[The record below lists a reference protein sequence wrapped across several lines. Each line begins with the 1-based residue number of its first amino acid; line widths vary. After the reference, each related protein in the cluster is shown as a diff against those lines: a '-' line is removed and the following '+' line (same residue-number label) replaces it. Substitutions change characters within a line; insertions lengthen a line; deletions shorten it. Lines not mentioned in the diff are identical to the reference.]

1 MNKEQLAARIAEIEA
16 AMNGADFWVDKN
28 RAQALV
34 KELQDLK
41 AEAESGGPGGKYDRG
56 DAVMTIFSGAGGDDA
71 EDFSAMLYRMYQ
83 RYCGSRGWS
92 WKVLHEN
99 ENNHGGFRNVT
110 VEIGG
115 KNVYGILKNESGV
128 HRLVRVSP
136 FNAAQK
142 RHTSF
147 SMVELIPKFEKTN
160 SADIQIDEKDLDI
173 SIAKSGGP
181 GGQNVNKRETAVRIV
196 HKPSGISVHV
206 TSERSQ
212 MQNKEKALDII
223 RAKLYKQMEDER
235 IAKEKGMYIS
245 KTTSID
251 WGNQIRSYVLHPYKM
266 VKDHRTECRNFP
278 GGQSFGRGFGRVFD
292 GGKDVIMF
300 P

>member
-1 MNKEQLAARIAEIEA
+1 MNKEEIQKRISEIENT
-16 AMNGADFWVDKN
+16 MNGEDFWADKGK
-28 RAQALV
+28 AQGLV

-41 AEAESGGPGGKYDRG
+41 AEAESGGPHAKYDRG
-56 DAVMTIFSGAGGDDA
+56 DAIMTIFSGAGGDDA

-83 RYCGSRGWS
+83 RYASSHGLD
-92 WKVLHEN
+92 WKLIHEN
-99 ENNHGGFRNVT
+99 ENDHGGFRNVT

-115 KNVYGILKNESGV
+115 KGVYGLLKNESGV

-142 RHTSF
+142 RQTSF
-147 SMVELIPKFEKTN
+147 SMVEVIPKFEKTN
-160 SADIQIDEKDLDI
+160 SADIKIEEKDLDV
-173 SIAKSGGP
+173 SIAKAGGP

-212 MQNKEKALDII
+212 VQNKEKALDII

-235 IAKEKGMYIS
+235 VAREKGMYIS
-245 KTTSID
+245 KTTSIE

-266 VKDHRTECRNFP
+266 VKDHRTNVETTQVDKVLEGDLEKFLEAE
-278 GGQSFGRGFGRVFD
+278 RGL
-292 GGKDVIMF
+292 
-300 P
+300 

>member
-1 MNKEQLAARIAEIEA
+1 MNKEQIFDRIAEIENT
-16 AMNGADFWVDKN
+16 MNGADFWVDKN
-28 RAQALV
+28 KAQVMV

-41 AEAESGGPGGKYDRG
+41 AEAESGGPHAKYDKG
-56 DAVMTIFSGAGGDDA
+56 DAIMTIFSGAGGDDA

-83 RYCGSRGWS
+83 RYASSHGLD
-92 WKVLHEN
+92 WKVIHEN
-99 ENNHGGFRNVT
+99 ENDHGGYRNVT
-110 VEIGG
+110 VEISG
-115 KNVYGILKNESGV
+115 KGVYGLLKNESGV
-128 HRLVRVSP
+128 HRLVRISP
-136 FNAAQK
+136 FNADAK

-147 SMVELIPKFEKTN
+147 SMVEVIPKFESTN
-160 SADIQIDEKDLDI
+160 SADIKIDEKDLDI

-212 MQNKEKALDII
+212 AQNKEKALDII

-235 IAKEKGMYIS
+235 IAKEKGMYVS

-266 VKDHRTECRNFP
+266 VKDHRTNVETAQIDKVLE
-278 GGQSFGRGFGRVFD
+278 GD
-292 GGKDVIMF
+292 LEMF
-300 P
+300 LEAEKNL